1 MISVNSYSRANVQY
15 RQKIYQPSFY
25 SVNVVFVFTI

>member
-1 MISVNSYSRANVQY
+1 MVNINSYSRANIQH